1 MKVIKKFFNV
11 LLSLILIAA
20 FLLAGYSIFTVIKAS
35 SKGEVPQVFGYSFMK
50 VATGS
55 MEPTI
60 PTNSLIIVKK
70 AEPSDVKVGDIICFY
85 SSDPKIEGLPNTH
98 RVIEVENENG
108 KYVFTTQGDA
118 SEIPDE
124 YKVDGD
130 RIVGRFVKSFQAE
143 KLLNVLQSQYFFFF
157 ALLIPLCV
165 VVFFEFLHVKK
176 VIAQKKE
183 DKSNAKDSKD

>member
-1 MKVIKKFFNV
+1 MKVVKKIFNTII
-11 LLSLILIAA
+11 SLILIASFA
-20 FLLAGYSIFTVIKAS
+20 FAAYSVFTVIKAS

-60 PTNSLIIVKK
+60 PTNSLIVVKK
-70 AEPSDVKVGDIICFY
+70 VDPSEVKVGDVICFY

-98 RVIEVENENG
+98 RVIEVESENG
-108 KYVFTTQGDA
+108 KYLFTTQGDA

-124 YKVDGD
+124 YKVEGD
-130 RIVGRFVKSFQAE
+130 RIVGRFIKSFQAE
-143 KLLNVLQSQYFFFF
+143 KLLGIMQSRYFFFF
-157 ALLIPLCV
+157 ALVIPLCV

-176 VIAQKKE
+176 VFAQKKE
-183 DKSNAKDSKD
+183 EKDNAEGTK

>member
-1 MKVIKKFFNV
+1 MKTVKKILNSLV
-11 LLSLILIAA
+11 SLILIAS
-20 FLLAGYSIFTVIKAS
+20 FVLAGYCIFTVIKS
-35 SKGEVPQVFGYSFMK
+35 SADGTVPQVFGYSFLK

-70 AEPSDVKVGDIICFY
+70 TDPSDVKVGDIICFY

-98 RVIEVENENG
+98 RVIEVRNENG
-108 KYVFTTQGDA
+108 NCVFTTQGDA

-124 YKVDGD
+124 YKVNGD
-130 RIVGRFVKSFQAE
+130 KIVGRFVKSIKAE
-143 KLLNVLQSQYFFFF
+143 KVLDVLHSRYFFFF

-183 DKSNAKDSKD
+183 EKDNAKDSKD

>member
-1 MKVIKKFFNV
+1 MKTVKKIFNTIV
-11 LLSLILIAA
+11 SLILVAT
-20 FLLAGYSIFTVIKAS
+20 FVLAGYTIFNVVKANANR
-35 SKGEVPQVFGYSFMK
+35 EVPQVFGISLMK

-60 PTNSLIIVKK
+60 PTNSLIVIKK
-70 AEPSDVKVGDIICFY
+70 TDPSEIKVGDVICFY

-108 KYVFTTQGDA
+108 RYVFTTQGDA

-124 YKVDGD
+124 YKVDGN
-130 RIVGRFVKSFQAE
+130 RLVGRFVKSFQAE
-143 KLLNVLQSQYFFFF
+143 KILKVMQSQYFFFF

-165 VVFFEFLHVKK
+165 VIFFEFLHVKK

-183 DKSNAKDSKD
+183 DKENAKGNKD